1 MIALIRENQ
10 EITIHLGTGES
21 MQKIDLPPG
30 VGHSHGDTLTK

>member
-1 MIALIRENQ
+1 MIAPIPENQ
-10 EITIHLGTGES
+10 EIMIHLGTGES